1 MKFNASFICVL
12 DVPPHT
18 HPFASLISPSTLF
31 PAALYELYLLGPLHD
46 ALSLFLSK
54 PSTVLDYTIHLI
66 INRILLET
74 LLVLA
79 SYLALLVPPH

>member
-46 ALSLFLSK
+46 ALSLSK

-66 INRILLET
+66 INHILLET
-74 LLVLA
+74 LLVLV